1 MRIQSRRGA
10 AVLFTVIL
18 LGACSSSSSPTIEA
32 DASTAQDASEEADA
46 GVDTGAPDAAPDTSP
61 DASVTPVNGCGP
73 TEFAASDHT
82 AASDPRAI
90 TFATTPSPV
99 QFSPSCMRIKA
110 GQTVTWSGDFSD
122 HPFEPMPAVPD
133 DPIMD
138 VTSGT
143 TTSVTFPAAGTFGFD
158 CAMHPSI
165 MHGAIEVVP

>member
-1 MRIQSRRGA
+1 M
-10 AVLFTVIL
+10 
-18 LGACSSSSSPTIEA
+18 
-32 DASTAQDASEEADA
+32 
-46 GVDTGAPDAAPDTSP
+46 
-61 DASVTPVNGCGP
+61 
-73 TEFAASDHT
+73 
-82 AASDPRAI
+82 
-90 TFATTPSPV
+90 
-99 QFSPSCMRIKA
+99 MIKA

-143 TTSVTFPAAGTFGFD
+143 TTSVTFPDAGTFGFD

>member
-10 AVLFTVIL
+10 TVLFTVIL
-18 LGACSSSSSPTIEA
+18 VAACSSSSSPTTDA

-46 GVDTGAPDAAPDTSP
+46 GVDTGAPDTSP

-99 QFSPSCMRIKA
+99 QFSPSCMMIKA

-143 TTSVTFPAAGTFGFD
+143 TTSVTFPDAGTFGFD